1 MISVTDEV
9 LGRILDV
16 IIREA
21 SPEKVILFGS
31 QGRGTSKSD
40 SDVDILIIE
49 SASFG
54 AHRSRIKEIARIEQA
69 LRGILVPT
77 DILVYSQDEYER
89 WKDSPVHVINRAL
102 REGKVLYERS

>member
-9 LGRILDV
+9 LGRILGV
-16 IIREA
+16 IVRET

-31 QGRGTSKSD
+31 RARGTAESE

-54 AHRSRIKEIARIEQA
+54 THRSRIKEMARIERA

-77 DILVYSQDEYER
+77 DILVYSHDEYER
-89 WKDSPVHVINRAL
+89 WKDSPVHVISRAL
-102 REGKVLYERS
+102 REGKVLYGRS